1 MAEETKFTKE
11 EMNTISEIQEKYLEI
26 QQKLGQISLS
36 KLKLE
41 QQVEAIDKVEKE
53 LLEYFKKTQ
62 KEEKDFVDNIT
73 KKYGDGTLNPDSG
86 IFTPNK

>member
-26 QQKLGQISLS
+26 QQKLGQVSLS

-41 QQVEAIDKVEKE
+41 QQVEAIDVLEKE
-53 LLEYFKKTQ
+53 LLENFKQTQ

-73 KKYGDGTLNPDSG
+73 KKYGDGTLNPDNG

>member
-26 QQKLGQISLS
+26 QQKLGQVSLS

-41 QQVEAIDKVEKE
+41 QQVEAINVLEKE
-53 LLEYFKKTQ
+53 LLENFKQTQ

-73 KKYGDGTLNPDSG
+73 KKYGDGTLNPDNG

>member
-26 QQKLGQISLS
+26 QQKLGQVSLS

-41 QQVEAIDKVEKE
+41 QQVEAIDVLEKE
-53 LLEYFKKTQ
+53 LLENFKKTQ
-62 KEEKDFVDNIT
+62 KEEKDFVDGIT
-73 KKYGDGTLNPDSG
+73 KKYGDGTLDPESG
-86 IFTPNK
+86 IFTPK

>member
-1 MAEETKFTKE
+1 MAEEKKFTKE

>member
-11 EMNTISEIQEKYLEI
+11 EMKIISEIQEKYLDI

-41 QQVEAIDKVEKE
+41 QQVQAIDKVEKE
-53 LLEYFKKTQ
+53 LLENFKKTQ
-62 KEEKDFVDNIT
+62 KEEKDFVDGIT
-73 KKYGDGTLNPDSG
+73 KKYGDGTLDPESG
-86 IFTPNK
+86 IFTPK

>member
-11 EMNTISEIQEKYLEI
+11 EMDTISKIQETYLEI
-26 QQKLGQISLS
+26 QQKLGQVSLS

-41 QQVEAIDKVEKE
+41 QQAEAIDKMEEE
-53 LLEYFKKTQ
+53 LLENFKKTQ
-62 KEEKDFVDNIT
+62 KEEKDFVDNVT
-73 KKYGDGTLNPDSG
+73 KKYGDGTLDPESG

>member
-1 MAEETKFTKE
+1 MAEDTKFTKE
-11 EMNTISEIQEKYLEI
+11 EMKIISEIQEKYLEI

-41 QQVEAIDKVEKE
+41 QQAEAIDKMEEE
-53 LLEYFKKTQ
+53 LLENFKKTQ
-62 KEEKDFVDNIT
+62 KEEKDFVDSVT
-73 KKYGDGTLNPDSG
+73 KKYGDGTLNPESG

>member
-26 QQKLGQISLS
+26 QQKLGQVSLS

-41 QQVEAIDKVEKE
+41 QQAEAIDKMEEE
-53 LLEYFKKTQ
+53 LLENFKQTQ
-62 KEEKDFVDNIT
+62 KEEKDFVDGVT
-73 KKYGDGTLNPDSG
+73 EKYGDGTLNPDNG

>member
-73 KKYGDGTLNPDSG
+73 KKYGDGTLNPDNG

>member
-26 QQKLGQISLS
+26 QQKLGQVSLS

-41 QQVEAIDKVEKE
+41 QQVEAINVLEKE
-53 LLEYFKKTQ
+53 LLENFKQTQ

-73 KKYGDGTLNPDSG
+73 KKYGDGTLNPESG